1 MIDPV
6 LLRENPDLVKRSQE
20 ARGESTA
27 LVDEAVAA
35 DSARRAAIAS
45 FESLRA
51 EQNAFGKQVAKAPKD
66 EKAALVAQAQELAAK
81 VKQASA

>member
-1 MIDPV
+1 MLAGSPSRADAAARLARVIDPL

-27 LVDEAVAA
+27 FVDDARAA
-35 DSARRAAIAS
+35 DGARRAAIAA

-51 EQNAFGKQVAKAPKD
+51 EQNAFGKQVAKATK
-66 EKAALVAQAQELAAK
+66 E
-81 VKQASA
+81 